1 MLCFAGFGVIGAGS
15 ALGHVVH
22 HDAADSHKAYF
33 ATGPNVGIGRTAFE
47 VARHVREKPDDL
59 QRTIARK
66 GGHAVP
72 AVCDLS
78 EIPSVRRAGKLS
90 IRTGGMC

>member
-1 MLCFAGFGVIGAGS
+1 LLCFAGFGVIGAGS

-33 ATGPNVGIGRTAFE
+33 ATGPNVGIGRAAFE

-59 QRTIARK
+59 QRTIAK
-66 GGHAVP
+66 G
-72 AVCDLS
+72 
-78 EIPSVRRAGKLS
+78 RARGAGCLRSFRNPECATRGK
-90 IRTGGMC
+90 